1 MSAMLSL
8 TMFRLSNSASASG
21 EKRTCGHGVLVSYVD
36 CLLYVLLCLNEF
48 IQGHSWRMSGD
59 STYVALSVLV
69 QPGMTRY
76 RHQPNLE
83 VHKIDHE

>member
-21 EKRTCGHGVLVSYVD
+21 EKRTCGHGVLESYVD
-36 CLLYVLLCLNEF
+36 YQLYVLLCLNLF

-59 STYVALSVLV
+59 STCVTFSVDSDLTCDDAV
-69 QPGMTRY
+69 PTSAQPGSS
-76 RHQPNLE
+76 
-83 VHKIDHE
+83 